1 MYLVDLVGLEKFNNA
16 TGIVNLFR
24 GFGCFIGPYAAGN
37 SNFIIIFI
45 SILIKA
51 PLF

>member
-1 MYLVDLVGLEKFNNA
+1 MYLVDLVGLENFNNA

-37 SNFIIIFI
+37 KNFKD
-45 SILIKA
+45 SLLL
-51 PLF
+51 LFLQ